1 MTSRNHDPARKQYLN
16 RRSFLKAGAVGAAFP
31 LAALGE
37 GSQQASSSPDSAGAR
52 LKQEPLPA
60 IPGLR
65 DLAAEPIVHRLRD
78 QFNPPTIQN
87 EWGYLKVTKSV
98 TGITAI
104 SLPPYACCGVPE
116 MTWSPGFLL
125 TCELYLNGRV
135 LLAYPAPGDLVSY
148 TWYPHRV
155 VREARVEGL
164 RFTTQTF
171 MPSKQRAAAISLE
184 VKNESRARRKI
195 TLGFDLRAAVTV
207 KRDKPWFTLSP
218 GEADNKII
226 ADEARGCLIFEAQHS
241 RAVSVQGVAP
251 GPMRVDRSR
260 MLVRELT
267 LGPGETQTLH
277 YVNAIADDAS
287 AALAD
292 YDRMQAEFD
301 RLLKENEE
309 VFTGLIRAA
318 FTPGNSEFSGH
329 LPQLVTRDVALW
341 KLYYMGFLSLL
352 FARRVSPDSAY
363 GPTYLTLGGR
373 VLPTLSFIWDTML
386 TSLSMAL
393 LDPQVLRRMI
403 ETWFIQDMH
412 KHLATDYVTGQG
424 VGPWYAANDF
434 GILRCADNYLRATG
448 DLAWL
453 DKNLDGKTVLER
465 LVESALYWKR
475 FDTHGHGLADYGTIE
490 NLLEAVS
497 TWLHEV
503 PALNAGNVYGMRF
516 VAALLER
523 RGDSTRAAQLRAEAG
538 ELAAR
543 INRLLYVPGKGWWR
557 CGYPDGTFVEV
568 RHCYDLICAF
578 DAMAEDLSD
587 AQKKEI
593 AAFFWRELYT
603 PLWMRALSPDDVD
616 ATWSIRPD
624 HSWIGAYPA
633 WPSMTAKGLYKAEA
647 SGKVAAWLKGVAK
660 VFNQGP
666 IGQAH
671 FIETFFP
678 PVHGGAAKCP
688 EDLPYMTDWS
698 CMSGGSYIDLIIDSI
713 FGADFT
719 LYDGLKVKSRL
730 ADFDPAAKLLNVNY
744 QGKSY
749 TITGR
754 GGKEMS

>member
-31 LAALGE
+31 LAALTE

-171 MPSKQRAAAISLE
+171 MPSRQRAAAISLE

-207 KRDKPWFTLSP
+207 KRDKPWFTMSP

-277 YVNAIADDAS
+277 YVNAIAEDAS
-287 AALAD
+287 AALAT
-292 YDRMQAEFD
+292 YDRMQAQFD

-465 LVESALYWKR
+465 LVESALYWKK
-475 FDTHGHGLADYGTIE
+475 FDVHGHGLADYGTIE

-557 CGYPDGTFVEV
+557 CGQPDGTFVEV

-587 AQKKEI
+587 AQGKEI